1 MKYSIATQIFLAG
14 SIIDAAFIPQMQGHK
29 FSKLVLK
36 GYLDDL
42 SKELY
47 TKENAPDALKDSRE
61 YNNMDKANIDRY
73 GPGTFEQGFQD
84 FEEFDGGDGQM
95 GVAGDGRSGLE
106 KDKEEFNAPMLAG
119 TKQERIADKSKMR
132 SARNAWGTFTGYA
145 DELRKKGVDTARAQ
159 QLENWANQQEVLKK
173 SRDMKY
179 MTDEFDKV
187 RDNAEADW
195 RTLAKFGVERNE
207 VSYI

>member
-1 MKYSIATQIFLAG
+1 MKYSIILFAG
-14 SIIDAAFIPQMQGHK
+14 GITVDAFVPHNLGLKSRNTI
-29 FSKLVLK
+29 VLR

-47 TKENAPDALKDSRE
+47 EKETAPDLMKDSRE
-61 YNNMDKANIDRY
+61 YNNMKKSDIDRY
-73 GPGTFEQGFQD
+73 GPGTFEVFQD

-119 TKQERIADKSKMR
+119 KTKEERQADKSKMR
-132 SARNAWGTFTGYA
+132 SARNAWGTFTGYSDA
-145 DELRKKGVDTARAQ
+145 LRAKGVDTARAQ

-173 SRDMKY
+173 RGDMRY

-187 RDNAEADW
+187 RENAEADW

-207 VSYI
+207 VCCL